1 MARAI
6 TRDPREYRRGMVLGL
21 TLAETLLLLLFL
33 LLMAAAAML
42 WRADEFARTQQD
54 EQRVA
59 ISRSVEA
66 ERRTRV
72 AEQALTD
79 LQPVLEALQRQGLS
93 AQSLTELAERLGRA
107 RTIEAERDRLRDA
120 MAQLQA
126 EVARTDAARRAA
138 DQQLALLR
146 GNQTDAQRQTAQLQ
160 DMLARIAPL
169 DPGRSPQAI
178 VDGLAEVLKRQPEAG
193 QAGSVAALQARVD
206 ALAATSAA
214 AAAAIEGAQARDR
227 QVAASQEEVE
237 RLRRLLAGRGGA
249 GELYPSCWTSGG
261 RPEFAFEVTL
271 RNGGEV
277 VVRDIAGANR
287 MVGEPWTRLNS
298 FPRGVPIPVETF
310 VGAAKAISE
319 WSTQQRPECR
329 FFVQVRRDLR
339 PGTPFEE
346 YNRVLGPLGNPST
359 RHLPFYR
366 VGG

>member
-33 LLMAAAAML
+33 LLMAAAAVM
-42 WRADEFARTQQD
+42 WRAEQD
-54 EQRVA
+54 V
-59 ISRSVEA
+59 
-66 ERRTRV
+66 RV
-72 AEQALTD
+72 AEDGKRRAVSRAEQAENRMRVATD
-79 LQPVLEALQRQGLS
+79 ELAPLLHELQRQGLS
-93 AQSLTELAERLGRA
+93 PASIAELVERLERGDSVAADRDQLRDTLTTVQAELARA
-107 RTIEAERDRLRDA
+107 E
-120 MAQLQA
+120 
-126 EVARTDAARRAA
+126 AARRAA
-138 DQQLALLR
+138 EAQAERLQASQTNPQQQAA
-146 GNQTDAQRQTAQLQ
+146 TLQ
-160 DMLARIAPL
+160 DMLARVGPL
-169 DPGRSPQAI
+169 DPGRAPQAI
-178 VDGLAEVLKRQPEAG
+178 IDRLFEILRQQPEAG
-193 QAGSVAALQARVD
+193 TAGAVE
-206 ALAATSAA
+206 ALAGRIDAARTSRDAA
-214 AAAAIEGAQARDR
+214 EAAQRGQQLAER

-277 VVRDIAGANR
+277 VVRDTASAAR
-287 MVGEPWTRLNS
+287 QAGEPWARLGA
-298 FPRGVPIPVETF
+298 FPRGTPIRVEAF
-310 VGAAKAISE
+310 VAAVQAFSD

-329 FFVQVRRDLR
+329 FFVQVRRELR

-346 YNRVLGPLGNPST
+346 YNRVLGPLGNASA